1 MPIFGLVWVASWVN
15 CFFSSSQD
23 LLRPPSYLA
32 NVLPIQSAASQ
43 PASGVGG
50 MQEHGFS
57 VAHDRG
63 SLSIAAAQTRAVSPA
78 APQPAPPFSLVLPFN
93 TNSFD
98 TSGSL
103 PSLGF
108 LSTFKKLFSG
118 FQKLAVGHPLPPV
131 VVTPINPKQLAEARL
146 KHSDRSSLGFGQC
159 LPSAQTDRSSSQNP
173 TTKTAQP
180 SSLFQVTVNEQ
191 LVGAMPKRREAMQM
205 AQRLEQALKTAQ
217 PQFNQLQP
225 GVVHGVPAGKLG
237 DRVLFTVDAQVA
249 AQWDCTPE
257 SLAIQWINNLR
268 AAVAQAPLSLADAQT
283 KMYGLQ
289 ATGQYIEGLASW
301 YGPYFHGRQT
311 ATGEVFNQNDL
322 TAAHPSLP
330 FDTYLKVTNRE
341 NGKAVIVR
349 VNDRGPYFENR
360 TLDLSR
366 AAARCLGSETS
377 GVVTVEAEIM
387 QPEKSTTAANQT
399 IAQRL

>member
-32 NVLPIQSAASQ
+32 NVLTIQSASSQ
-43 PASGVGG
+43 PVSRVGG
-50 MQEHGFS
+50 SQEISFPIT
-57 VAHDRG
+57 HDRV
-63 SLSIAAAQTRAVSPA
+63 SMAIAVAQTRAVSPA
-78 APQPAPPFSLVLPFN
+78 AAQPAPTFSLLLPFN
-93 TNSFD
+93 ANA
-98 TSGSL
+98 SL

-131 VVTPINPKQLAEARL
+131 VVTPVNPKQLAEARL
-146 KHSDRSSLGFGQC
+146 KHSDQSGLGFVQC
-159 LPSAQTDRSSSQNP
+159 LPIAQTDRSSSQNP
-173 TTKTAQP
+173 TNKAVQP
-180 SSLFQVTVNEQ
+180 SSLFQVTVNDQ
-191 LVGAMPKRREAMQM
+191 LVGAMPKRHEAIQM
-205 AQRLEQALKTAQ
+205 AQRLEQALKAPQ

-225 GVVHGVPAGKLG
+225 GVVNGVPAGKLG

-268 AAVAQAPLSLADAQT
+268 AAVAQAPLSLADAQ
-283 KMYGLQ
+283 MRMHRLQ

-366 AAARCLGSETS
+366 AAARCLGSESS

-387 QPEKSTTAANQT
+387 QPEKSTTTANQT
-399 IAQRL
+399 IAQGL